1 MHVDPKNLR
10 STCGYQMRGD
20 KNTRLND
27 DDDDDEME
35 TIAVVIAV

>member
-10 STCGYQMRGD
+10 STCGYQMWGD
-20 KNTRLND
+20 KNTRLKI
-27 DDDDDEME
+27 DDDDEME

>member
-20 KNTRLND
+20 KNTRLKI
-27 DDDDDEME
+27 DDDDEME